1 METITEFLQQHSINN
16 EDDDEEE
23 NSKLFLLAFVMDM
36 EGQVRIDMDWP
47 DDIPTEILGPAMAS
61 LLLRVNKGLLEGS
74 CLQLLSEQMGTP
86 EDNIRLSSII
96 AAYEMLAERMRN
108 NETIDPTKVFRID
121 RSDEFE

>member
-1 METITEFLQQHSINN
+1 
-16 EDDDEEE
+16 
-23 NSKLFLLAFVMDM
+23 MDM